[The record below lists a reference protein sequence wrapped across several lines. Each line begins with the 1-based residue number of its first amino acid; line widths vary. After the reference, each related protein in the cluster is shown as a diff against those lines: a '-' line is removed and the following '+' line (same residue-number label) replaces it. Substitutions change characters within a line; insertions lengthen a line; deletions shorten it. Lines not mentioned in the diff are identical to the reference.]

1 MKCWLICLRF
11 LFCCGNRPHGFFLSL
26 LSKTQPILVHLK
38 ILLSSKS
45 SFFSS
50 QILKNYGVRK
60 PLQNLN
66 PQRLLSPFWPHP
78 PGFFQH
84 HPGFSTK
91 TDHPKPTAKLAPWVS
106 ETALA
111 TVELRS
117 VVPELTE
124 RGDGGSWRKSQLWK
138 GPGYPPGNE
147 SISFGSTPRAPA
159 CNRHKWRFRLGF
171 PTKNGIILVV
181 TVTGWGGRPNI
192 SPTFWHFSADDV
204 PNFPFRWDM
213 DSFPRGEISH
223 PNGCG
228 KRLLPLRTLKDQK
241 SALKNWLV
249 VSTHVKN
256 MLVKMGSSSPNRAL
270 ICSYCIKGQSPGWLQ
285 FN

>member
-1 MKCWLICLRF
+1 MFFQLKFWKLWCKKTPPKSQSARVVL
-11 LFCCGNRPHGFFLSL
+11 PHFG
-26 LSKTQPILVHLK
+26 
-38 ILLSSKS
+38 
-45 SFFSS
+45 
-50 QILKNYGVRK
+50 
-60 PLQNLN
+60 
-66 PQRLLSPFWPHP
+66 HP
-78 PGFFQH
+78 PGYNQHPLGFQQ
-84 HPGFSTK
+84 
-91 TDHPKPTAKLAPWVS
+91 KPTTRIHCQIAWVS

-147 SISFGSTPRAPA
+147 SISFGSTPHPG

-228 KRLLPLRTLKDQK
+228 KRLLPLRTLNDQK

-256 MLVKMGSSSPNRAL
+256 MLVKMGIFP
-270 ICSYCIKGQSPGWLQ
+270 K
-285 FN
+285 